1 MPMPPIRTYYE
12 ILGVPHDADEATL
25 RRSYRR
31 AMQTVHPDR
40 NPDGKRTAR
49 RTRHLNAAKETLLD
63 AEKRKRYD
71 AKLRRRGLIP
81 DFPQKTNPDFSAPP
95 QSQNPSRDSPVNQE
109 NQGSQFA
116 PESRRP
122 PGGSTRGDFD
132 YGKPLGRKQFRS
144 GKRSRKPGF
153 GKAYQ
158 RTRTPAQFVNTKN
171 IIAAFCVTA
180 CLILIALF
188 PWKEIQKTIISWAQP
203 EPSPL
208 G

>member
-1 MPMPPIRTYYE
+1 MPPIRTYYE
-12 ILGVPHDADEATL
+12 ILGVPHDADETTL

-40 NPDGKRTAR
+40 NPGGKRTAR

-81 DFPQKTNPDFSAPP
+81 DLPPKTNPDFSAPP
-95 QSQNPSRDSPVNQE
+95 QAQNPSQDSPANQE
-109 NQGSQFA
+109 NQGFQFA

-122 PGGSTRGDFD
+122 SGGSTRGDFD

-144 GKRSRKPGF
+144 GGKSRKPSF
-153 GKAYQ
+153 GKPYQ
-158 RTRTPAQFVNTKN
+158 PTRRPAQFANTKN

-188 PWKEIQKTIISWAQP
+188 PWKEIQKTIIS
-203 EPSPL
+203 
-208 G
+208 